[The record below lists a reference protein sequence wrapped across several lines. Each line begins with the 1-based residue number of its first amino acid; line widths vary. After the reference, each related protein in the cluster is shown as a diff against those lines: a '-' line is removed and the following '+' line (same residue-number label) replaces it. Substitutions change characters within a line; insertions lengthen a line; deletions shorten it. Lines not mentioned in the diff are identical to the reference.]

1 MTVELSNE
9 LEILPLTPTHLF
21 GPLVLHTLILV
32 LATLAWLTEL
42 CCGIALTR
50 RRNGVSGIIHRVLNV
65 KPIHV
70 QP

>member
-1 MTVELSNE
+1 MTVKLSNK

-32 LATLAWLTEL
+32 LATLAWMAEL
-42 CCGIALTR
+42 SCGIGITR
-50 RRNGVSGIIHRVLNV
+50 RRNGVSRITQSILIV
-65 KPIHV
+65 KPIRV